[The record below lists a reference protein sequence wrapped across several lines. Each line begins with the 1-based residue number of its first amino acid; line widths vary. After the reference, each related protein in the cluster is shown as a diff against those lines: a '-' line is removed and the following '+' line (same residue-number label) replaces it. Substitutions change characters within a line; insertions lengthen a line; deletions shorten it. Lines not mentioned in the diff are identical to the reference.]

1 MPIYEY
7 RCLDCR
13 RRVSIFFKRMGADEG
28 ATCPRCGSPRLERL
42 WSRFAMVL
50 SEEDR
55 LERLADP
62 ANFGDLDENDPK
74 SLARFMRR
82 MTKELG
88 EETDDELEEAIEEL
102 ERAESF
108 DELEERGEGPE
119 GEAGTGAGEE
129 EKPSTGSATETEA
142 AS

>member
-7 RCLDCR
+7 RCLDCQ
-13 RRVSIFFKRMGADEG
+13 RRVSIFFRRMGADEG

-42 WSRFAMVL
+42 YSRFAMVR

-62 ANFGDLDENDPK
+62 SNFGDLDENDPK

-82 MTKELG
+82 MTQELG
-88 EETDDELEEAIEEL
+88 EEPDEELEQAIEEL

-108 DELEERGEGPE
+108 EELEKRDEEGGGEPKTE
-119 GEAGTGAGEE
+119 GETESEEGTKQE
-129 EKPSTGSATETEA
+129 ATEEA
-142 AS
+142 